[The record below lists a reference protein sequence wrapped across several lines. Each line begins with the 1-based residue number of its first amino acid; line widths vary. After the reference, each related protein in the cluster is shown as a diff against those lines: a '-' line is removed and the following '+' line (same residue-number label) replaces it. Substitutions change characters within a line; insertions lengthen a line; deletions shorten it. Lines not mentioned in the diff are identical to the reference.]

1 MRSSISKCNFAA
13 WSLHLLSLKFASP
26 FFSLCLIRTRKMFH
40 KAIETVNMYVQG
52 VVIEWSYMII
62 IILLSAFGRANNFPA
77 SIILQHF
84 QTSNTQH
91 IASHV
96 RIHLIILLTF
106 LRILH
111 SIIFRSPY
119 SITEQYLMNQLMVY
133 SFESG
138 QSFWREVLRWIF
150 NLQLLFLRLSVCTFS
165 SFMIH
170 WRDVLRKWLFGV
182 FIL

>member
-1 MRSSISKCNFAA
+1 MHQNMRSSISKCNFAA

-26 FFSLCLIRTRKMFH
+26 FFSLCVIRTRKMFH
-40 KAIETVNMYVQG
+40 KALETSKYVR
-52 VVIEWSYMII
+52 SRCCHRMKLYDYHNS
-62 IILLSAFGRANNFPA
+62 LSAFGRVNNFPA

-91 IASHV
+91 IASHL

-138 QSFWREVLRWIF
+138 QSFRREVLRWIF
-150 NLQLLFLRLSVCTFS
+150 NLQSLFLRLSVCRFS
-165 SFMIH
+165 CFMIH
-170 WRDVLRKWLFGV
+170 WRDVLRK
-182 FIL
+182 